1 MKSEFVLKTFDEEG
15 FKRKLAFCS
24 VLEAAFDD
32 YRNDVP
38 ESFVF
43 FNDETVF
50 PVGKSIKVTFELIE
64 EEE

>member
-1 MKSEFVLKTFDEEG
+1 MKSEFVLKTFKDAHFE
-15 FKRKLAFCS
+15 KKLMALS

-32 YRNDVP
+32 CRNEVP
-38 ESFVF
+38 DSFDF

-64 EEE
+64 DE